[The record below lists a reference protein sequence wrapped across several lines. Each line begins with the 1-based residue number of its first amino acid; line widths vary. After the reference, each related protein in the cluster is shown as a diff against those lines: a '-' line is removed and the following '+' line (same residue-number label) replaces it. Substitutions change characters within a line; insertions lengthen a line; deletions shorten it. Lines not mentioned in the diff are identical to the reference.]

1 LQRGAGKEPGTVVLI
16 EPRKHN
22 ALGFVVKNLLEN
34 LGPEWKMILFHGT
47 ENEEWVKNMMEG
59 DWLAFKERITLSNLG
74 TANLVYPGGYNT
86 LLKSKEFHEKI
97 PTELFLVAQTDSMI
111 CPQNKDLLDKFLQYD
126 YIGAPWNIDIPAV
139 GNGGF
144 SLRRKSKMLE
154 IIEKYPSVDPGD
166 HEDRYYAR
174 NILEIGGKVPS
185 KEEARE
191 FSQEQMSF
199 PMSFGVHAPWKHGID
214 ILEDQCTG
222 YSILKELQE

>member
-1 LQRGAGKEPGTVVLI
+1 
-16 EPRKHN
+16 
-22 ALGFVVKNLLEN
+22 
-34 LGPEWKMILFHGT
+34 
-47 ENEEWVKNMMEG
+47 
-59 DWLAFKERITLSNLG
+59 
-74 TANLVYPGGYNT
+74 
-86 LLKSKEFHEKI
+86 
-97 PTELFLVAQTDSMI
+97 
-111 CPQNKDLLDKFLQYD
+111 LQYD
-126 YIGAPWNIDIPAV
+126 YIGAPWKIDIPAV

-214 ILEDQCTG
+214 ISEDQCTG